1 MSFFEQIAAAL
12 DQEGIESRVTDTT
25 LYVPVTS
32 NLEIQFVEID
42 AILPA
47 AEVYVAAADVDL
59 DDEAFDAML
68 VSVAFSVEDAVKAVA
83 FHVATDQMITLT
95 DDLLDGTDD
104 RILGLE
110 FDQVFDMDLDDDAPE
125 MTLVQAEVGTSSV
138 LQVQVELQDNV
149 PVAQVRFITSMLDE
163 VEDLVDEAISELWE
177 SEAHAVLSEE
187 DRQQLFETVSNDL
200 SRQNSEELDL
210 GSFTDFDRLFDVLSL
225 AAEHA
230 DDWEAAL
237 VPVDDGFLEDESED
251 FFGPLVVDEN
261 GLSPYPYDDDD
272 LDDLDEDDLDDDEED
287 EDDEDDGLDGDFD
300 EDDDL
305 DDEDESK

>member
-1 MSFFEQIAAAL
+1 MSFFEQIAQAL
-12 DQEGIESRVTDTT
+12 DNEGIESRVTDTT
-25 LYVPVTS
+25 LFVPVTS

-42 AILPA
+42 PILPA
-47 AEVYVAAADVDL
+47 AEVYVAAADVDV
-59 DDEAFDAML
+59 DDDAFDAML

-83 FHVATDQMITLT
+83 FHVATDQMVTLT

-110 FDQVFDMDLDDDAPE
+110 FDQVFDVDFDDDAPE
-125 MTLVQAEVGTSSV
+125 MTLVQAEVGASSV

-163 VEDLVDEAISELWE
+163 VEDLVDEAIAELWE

-187 DRQQLFETVSNDL
+187 DRQQLFETVAGDL

-237 VPVDDGFLEDESED
+237 VPVDDGFLDDESED

-261 GLSPYPYDDDD
+261 GLSPYPYG
-272 LDDLDEDDLDDDEED
+272 DDE
-287 EDDEDDGLDGDFD
+287 GD
-300 EDDDL
+300 EDDDF
-305 DDEDESK
+305 DDDFDDDENDEGFDEDEDNKK